1 MSLLDRWARR
11 WDARILA
18 GRDRLQRGSPGAY
31 RVLLAVA
38 TASYLVT
45 DALVPRRRVRA
56 LTTTMVAMTLFDSIA
71 TYVWVTRSV
80 AIEGNPLVDR
90 VVGTF
95 GEGWGLTLRTVF
107 SGALVVLLGALAR
120 RYWEARFGLAVAGL
134 ILTLVTVVHG
144 VVLVAVLRS

>member
-56 LTTTMVAMTLFDSIA
+56 LTTTMV
-71 TYVWVTRSV
+71 
-80 AIEGNPLVDR
+80 
-90 VVGTF
+90 
-95 GEGWGLTLRTVF
+95 
-107 SGALVVLLGALAR
+107 
-120 RYWEARFGLAVAGL
+120 
-134 ILTLVTVVHG
+134 
-144 VVLVAVLRS
+144 